1 METMYWIDVIGNIS
15 TTATILTVIFA
26 IVAVIYLVITAV
38 VISEGADDDDVKFGK
53 KWFKRLGVA
62 TIVFLIVS
70 VFTPSTESM
79 CMIYGVGGT
88 IDYIKSNETAK
99 QLPDKVV
106 IALDKYIDSLN
117 EDKEKTND

>member
-38 VISEGADDDDVKFGK
+38 AISEGADDDVKFGK

-70 VFTPSTESM
+70 VFTPSTKSM
-79 CMIYGVGGT
+79 YMIYGVGGT

-106 IALDKYIDSLN
+106 IALDKYINSLN